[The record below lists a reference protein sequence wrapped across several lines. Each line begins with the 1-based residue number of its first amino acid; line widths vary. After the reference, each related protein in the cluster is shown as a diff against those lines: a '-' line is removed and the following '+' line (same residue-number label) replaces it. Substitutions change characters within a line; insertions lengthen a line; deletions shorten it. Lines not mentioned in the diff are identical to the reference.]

1 MNTTDIAPR
10 LRLRH
15 GSWNALRSVI
25 AGERVPRSELRELW
39 DLNVLD
45 GTALTDPAQELLE
58 GLTGMAG
65 VVHVL
70 GSDAGALR
78 SASVWVA
85 ADGVGLLDQI
95 DGDYTI
101 LQRVERGIVPPSIVE
116 LLNLGPRPQLTE
128 PESQTVPASLVNN
141 VLEPSGDAAEPWTD
155 LADAIEGRMSE
166 RAARTKHS
174 ERVREALGGPQSG
187 IVIVDTVGAAID
199 VANAYGPEHLEI
211 HTRHVNRDAKRI
223 RNAGAIFVGPYTPV
237 PLGDYLAGS
246 NHVLPTGG
254 TARFASGLNVHSF
267 LKAVQEIEYTKE
279 AAAGL
284 YEPLRRMSAD
294 EDLPA
299 HAEALQARID

>member
-155 LADAIEGRMSE
+155 LADAIEGSWPTISH
-166 RAARTKHS
+166 AIDA
-174 ERVREALGGPQSG
+174 GGWRCWLLQG
-187 IVIVDTVGAAID
+187 HTVADGAA
-199 VANAYGPEHLEI
+199 
-211 HTRHVNRDAKRI
+211 HVRATVCLLRPP
-223 RNAGAIFVGPYTPV
+223 AGRLHNPTHRRPPALSPRAHPPLLSV
-237 PLGDYLAGS
+237 PC
-246 NHVLPTGG
+246 
-254 TARFASGLNVHSF
+254 
-267 LKAVQEIEYTKE
+267 
-279 AAAGL
+279 
-284 YEPLRRMSAD
+284 
-294 EDLPA
+294 LPA
-299 HAEALQARID
+299 PAPPPPSSLPPSRPNFPPPTSTPPPSPPTLPPPTSCPRPCPPPSPDPPATFPSLTTLTLLP

>member
-101 LQRVERGIVPPSIVE
+101 LQRVERGIVPRPSS
-116 LLNLGPRPQLTE
+116 NCSTWGP
-128 PESQTVPASLVNN
+128 
-141 VLEPSGDAAEPWTD
+141 
-155 LADAIEGRMSE
+155 
-166 RAARTKHS
+166 
-174 ERVREALGGPQSG
+174 
-187 IVIVDTVGAAID
+187 
-199 VANAYGPEHLEI
+199 
-211 HTRHVNRDAKRI
+211 
-223 RNAGAIFVGPYTPV
+223 
-237 PLGDYLAGS
+237 
-246 NHVLPTGG
+246 
-254 TARFASGLNVHSF
+254 GLS
-267 LKAVQEIEYTKE
+267 
-279 AAAGL
+279 
-284 YEPLRRMSAD
+284 
-294 EDLPA
+294 
-299 HAEALQARID
+299 

>member
-155 LADAIEGRMSE
+155 LADAIEGPGRPSHTPSTP
-166 RAARTKHS
+166 AA
-174 ERVREALGGPQSG
+174 GG
-187 IVIVDTVGAAID
+187 
-199 VANAYGPEHLEI
+199 
-211 HTRHVNRDAKRI
+211 
-223 RNAGAIFVGPYTPV
+223 
-237 PLGDYLAGS
+237 AGS
-246 NHVLPTGG
+246 SKATPWRTGPRRYAIRSASSTRR
-254 TARFASGLNVHSF
+254 TACW
-267 LKAVQEIEYTKE
+267 T
-279 AAAGL
+279 
-284 YEPLRRMSAD
+284 
-294 EDLPA
+294 
-299 HAEALQARID
+299 

>member
-39 DLNVLD
+39 DLNVLE

-155 LADAIEGRMSE
+155 LADAIEGSWPTISHAIDAGGWRCWLLQGHTVE
-166 RAARTKHS
+166 DGTAK
-174 ERVREALGGPQSG
+174 VRDTVCFLDTPDGLLD
-187 IVIVDTVGAAID
+187 IVIDGETAAL
-199 VANAYGPEHLEI
+199 APMTTMTLWRHLSHLISLE
-211 HTRHVNRDAKRI
+211 
-223 RNAGAIFVGPYTPV
+223 
-237 PLGDYLAGS
+237 S
-246 NHVLPTGG
+246 
-254 TARFASGLNVHSF
+254 
-267 LKAVQEIEYTKE
+267 
-279 AAAGL
+279 
-284 YEPLRRMSAD
+284 
-294 EDLPA
+294 
-299 HAEALQARID
+299 

>member
-141 VLEPSGDAAEPWTD
+141 VLAPPRPHRGGRDREGTRYD
-155 LADAIEGRMSE
+155 LLPRHAGRPVGHSH
-166 RAARTKHS
+166 RRRDRRT
-174 ERVREALGGPQSG
+174 GPH
-187 IVIVDTVGAAID
+187 DD
-199 VANAYGPEHLEI
+199 DDPVAP
-211 HTRHVNRDAKRI
+211 
-223 RNAGAIFVGPYTPV
+223 PV
-237 PLGDYLAGS
+237 PSHQPRELACDGRIPHRARNGRDS
-246 NHVLPTGG
+246 RSGKLCPVGTPRVGFTGCRYPSAALEATIAHV
-254 TARFASGLNVHSF
+254 
-267 LKAVQEIEYTKE
+267 
-279 AAAGL
+279 
-284 YEPLRRMSAD
+284 
-294 EDLPA
+294 
-299 HAEALQARID
+299 